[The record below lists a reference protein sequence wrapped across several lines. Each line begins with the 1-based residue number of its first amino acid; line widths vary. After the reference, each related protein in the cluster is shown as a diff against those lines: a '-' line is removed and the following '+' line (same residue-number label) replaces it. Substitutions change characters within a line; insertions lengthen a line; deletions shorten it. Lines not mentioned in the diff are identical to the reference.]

1 MAVQRHFLGWDAP
14 VLHKVRD
21 YLVPEPP
28 LGPVDLRNTLVL
40 VPTQQA
46 GRRLR
51 MALTLL
57 CATNGTYLLAPALR
71 TPSHL
76 LSGGNH
82 SSSAVASPMDV
93 AANWTRVFLDVEP
106 TQYPGLFPTP
116 VPTRD
121 FRWALRTGRMLES
134 LRQTLAEHGL
144 SIRSTVDRFG
154 NAIEELDRWTDMA
167 RLEQHAVEQLERLG
181 LLDPCCQM
189 LHHADEPNH
198 LEFDRVV
205 LACVPDPAPLSLTIL
220 AHLSETTDIDV
231 LVHAPHGMSDHFDS
245 WGRPLADRWRTEE
258 VQFPEATKTIRLGS
272 SPAGQALLAV
282 EILEHEQYGPGDV
295 ALGIPDNAVGPYL
308 ESALADHGVPI
319 HNPAGTSL
327 STHPVFRLL
336 SSYLEL
342 FRDGSYESLASF
354 LRHPDVLDHLGHA
367 HGIGARSLL
376 TELDEFQ
383 NTCLPGTVREIL
395 ERLPQSKR
403 DSTSW
408 PMLTKAMSVIEELT
422 GSVAAENAETV
433 FRTVLQAVYATRAL
447 RPEVEA
453 DDEFRAVADRVDG
466 ALRLISSGCVSQFQL
481 KADQCCE
488 VLLELLTQEGYT
500 RERPAG
506 AIDLEGWLELS
517 WNDAPLLILTG
528 MNDNAV
534 PQRLGDD
541 AFVPESLRRALGL
554 RNEADRLAR
563 DVFLAR
569 GMVESRRRH
578 GRLYAIS
585 GKYGV
590 GGEPLKP
597 SRILL
602 RCDDRDLPSRAR
614 RVFGDPDD
622 TRPSVPSSISF
633 VLNPHVPPTEDTSV
647 RQPTRLSVTS
657 LRDYLVCPFRFYLKH
672 VLRMESIADTKRE
685 LDALDFG
692 TVVHEVLASMASD
705 TGMRGCDDPR
715 VLSRFLNEQVDRW
728 VTEHLG
734 VNLPLHLRMQL
745 DVIRDRLMAA
755 ARLQTEQ
762 VKLGWEIICSEER
775 MELTI
780 GSIIVRGR
788 IDRVERHRDT
798 GNIRILDYKTTERP
812 DPPAKQ
818 HLAADT
824 EVAREYSRT
833 QVEGKA
839 RRWTDLQLP
848 VYVAMVADR
857 LSHAGEISA
866 GYFSLPRDIDA
877 TGIDT
882 WAGLTEPL
890 LHSAMTCARG
900 IVDDIEN
907 CRFWPPSTKVPY
919 DDYESLFPA
928 EAAQCI
934 DGQAFAEFLESWR
947 A

>member
-21 YLVPEPP
+21 YLVPDPP
-28 LGPVDLRNTLVL
+28 LGPVDLRGTLVL
-40 VPTQQA
+40 IPTQQA

-57 CATNGTYLLAPALR
+57 CSANDTYLMAPALR
-71 TPSHL
+71 TPAHL
-76 LSGGNH
+76 LSGANNT
-82 SSSAVASPMDV
+82 SSAIASPIDV
-93 AANWTRVFLDVEP
+93 AANWARVFLDIEP
-106 TQYPGLFPTP
+106 SQYPGLFPSP
-116 VPTRD
+116 VPLRD
-121 FRWALRTGRMLES
+121 FRWALHTGRMLES

-154 NAIEELDRWTDMA
+154 NTIEELDRWSDMA
-167 RLEQHAVEQLERLG
+167 ALEQRAVEQIERLG

-189 LHHADEPNH
+189 LHHAEQPSE
-198 LEFDRVV
+198 LGFDRVV
-205 LACVPDPAPLSLTIL
+205 LACVPDPAPLSLMVL
-220 AHLSETTDIDV
+220 EKVSETTDIDV
-231 LVHAPHGMSDHFDS
+231 LVHAPQGISDHFDS
-245 WGRPLADRWRTEE
+245 WGRPLANKWMNEE
-258 VQFPEATKTIRLGS
+258 VEFPEATKTIRLGS

-282 EILEHEQYGPGDV
+282 EILEDEQYGPGDV

-308 ESALADHGVPI
+308 ESALADHGVPVY
-319 HNPAGTSL
+319 NPAGASL
-327 STHPVFRLL
+327 SLHPVFRLL
-336 SSYLEL
+336 SSHLEM

-354 LRHPDVLDHLGHA
+354 LRHPDVLDYLDHA
-367 HGIGARSLL
+367 RGIQARNLL

-383 NTCLPGTVREIL
+383 NTYLPGTLREIID
-395 ERLPQSKR
+395 RISQSP
-403 DSTSW
+403 DGSISW
-408 PMLTKAMSVIEELT
+408 PMLAKVVPVIDELIQSVREED
-422 GSVAAENAETV
+422 AETV
-433 FRTVLQAVYATRAL
+433 FRTVLQTLYSTKAL
-447 RPEVEA
+447 RPEVQA
-453 DDEFRAVADRVDG
+453 DDEFRTVADRVDEG
-466 ALRLISSGCVSQFQL
+466 LRLISSGCVPQNKL
-481 KADQCCE
+481 EAHECCE
-488 VLLELLTQEGYT
+488 LLLEMLAQERYT

-528 MNDNAV
+528 MNDSAV

-541 AFVPESLRRALGL
+541 AFAPESLRRTVGL

-585 GKYGV
+585 GKYGP

-602 RCDDRDLPSRAR
+602 RCDDHELPLRAR
-614 RVFGDPDD
+614 RLFGDPDD

-633 VLNPHVPPTEDTSV
+633 VLKPHVPPAEDRTV
-647 RQPTRLSVTS
+647 QQPTTLSATS
-657 LRDYLVCPFRFYLKH
+657 LRDYLACPFRFYLKH

-692 TVVHEVLASMASD
+692 TIVHEVLASMASD
-705 TGMRGCDDPR
+705 TRLRGSDDPR

-728 VTEHLG
+728 ATEHLG
-734 VNLPLHLRMQL
+734 TNPPLHLTMQL
-745 DVIRDRLMAA
+745 DVIRDRLMTA
-755 ARLQTEQ
+755 ARVQAEQ
-762 VKLGWEIICSEER
+762 ARLGWEIIYSEER

-780 GSIIVRGR
+780 GSMSIRGR

-798 GNIRILDYKTTERP
+798 GKIRVLDYKTTESP

-824 EVAREYSRT
+824 PDARDYSRV
-833 QVEGKA
+833 QVEGRT

-848 VYVAMVADR
+848 LYVAMVVGRMPQAEDV
-857 LSHAGEISA
+857 SA
-866 GYFSLPRDIDA
+866 GYFNLPRDTDA
-877 TGIDT
+877 TDIDM
-882 WAGLTEPL
+882 WAGLTEPIL
-890 LHSAMTCARG
+890 RSAMTCASG
-900 IVDDIEN
+900 ILEDIEN
-907 CRFWPPSTKVPY
+907 RRFWPPSAKVAH
-919 DDYESLFPA
+919 DDYESLLPA
-928 EAAQCI
+928 EASQCI
-934 DGQAFAEFLESWR
+934 DGQEFTEFLGAWSR
-947 A
+947 